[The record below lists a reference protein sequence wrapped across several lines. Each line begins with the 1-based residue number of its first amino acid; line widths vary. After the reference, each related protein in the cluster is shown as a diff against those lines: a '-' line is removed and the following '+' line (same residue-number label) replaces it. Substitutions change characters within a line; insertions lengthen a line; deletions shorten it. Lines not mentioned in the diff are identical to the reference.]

1 MADQLNTEEFQYQL
15 EKIIELIKK
24 GIPLSEEQTRAVE
37 KSIQADNKRT
47 DEMNA
52 AFNKLGRGTKDLG
65 RAMLDG
71 KQGMEAMAGGVT
83 AVAGALEFLI
93 AIIPGARLLKIGL
106 TAAVGAL
113 AFFTKETGK
122 QADALYKSYQELSKT
137 GQATA
142 GGMTEI
148 YKNMQ
153 QFGYNIDQ
161 LNQMTALLKE
171 NSQALAAFGGT
182 AAQGTKA
189 FADAAEK
196 IQYSDVGQT
205 FIRMGRSV
213 DDINRGTAMA
223 IKNQQSL
230 GITSATINKN
240 LADSAGKY
248 MMQLDLLSRLTG
260 MNADQVQEK
269 LDQANAEQAFNQ
281 LQYELMERALAGDKA
296 AEKQYEEN
304 QKTVAIMASLGPTFL
319 KEYMQSAGGDI
330 STMPKLM
337 MTAPGAAG
345 MIASGTYQA
354 EDLANEIGIGVNQFR
369 KANGQLAKMN
379 AADFGMPYNELSA
392 AQTRFGDPTAKAQFE
407 AARAQQKEQK
417 ENLDA
422 STKNMADTQISQMQ
436 STRAL
441 QDFVNLGVKPATD
454 ALKAMASLGAK
465 AAGLLPGTNTGVP
478 KAIGGAGA
486 PAGGGGGGATS
497 PTPKSAP
504 APSGGGGA
512 MGKGADL
519 SGLRIKSAESTAGG
533 ETSQQL
539 ADIARNI
546 QNKLGKELTYFSAF
560 NDLYD
565 KRIGK
570 GHQEGR
576 ALDFTIGD
584 PSKSAEIASM
594 IKGIPGIGYV
604 LDEYKNPKSSTTGGH
619 IHAEISARN
628 GFNGMLTGPSS
639 GYMPNIEMHGREQL
653 SITPAN
659 AGSTANLMGA
669 ESADMMKKQLEKLD
683 QMVQGINQSSTQDIM
698 SMQLSRLDELVRVMQ
713 NQVNV
718 STKILQQSR

>member
-392 AQTRFGDPTAKAQFE
+392 AGSRFGDPTAKAQFE

-570 GHQEGR
+570 GHKEGR